1 MTPVCPGTP
10 GRATVGPRNA
20 LPAGVEKTVD
30 AFVRVGYLAKAL
42 VYILVGIL
50 ALKLAAGVS
59 GGRITDP
66 GGTLYVVL
74 GQPFGNTM
82 LIVLAAGLL
91 TYAAWQILR
100 AVFGR
105 DHHAREGWGGRA
117 LTVIRALVYAAV
129 GWKAMKLAL
138 GLRAGDSGPEPL
150 VREALQWPFG
160 EWLILIAGIGVGW
173 YGIVEIRDAIKG
185 RLEPDLDGPTLRQRA
200 GEWALHVARGGI
212 GARGVLLLLLG
223 LGIVRAG
230 LAQRA
235 SEAAGMDRSLAVLNA
250 LPQGAL
256 LLGLAAA
263 GVFAYGI
270 YQLLHARYAHI

>member
-1 MTPVCPGTP
+1 M
-10 GRATVGPRNA
+10 
-20 LPAGVEKTVD
+20 EKTVD
-30 AFVRVGYLAKAL
+30 AFVRLGYLAKAL

-50 ALKLAAGVS
+50 ALKVATGVR

-74 GQPFGNTM
+74 GQPFGNTI

-91 TYAAWQILR
+91 TYAGWQIAR
-100 AVFGR
+100 AIFGR
-105 DHHAREGWGGRA
+105 AHHAHEGWGDRA
-117 LTVIRALVYAAV
+117 LTVVRALVYTAV

-173 YGIVEIRDAIKG
+173 YGLVEIKDAIKG
-185 RLEPDLDGPTLRQRA
+185 HLEPDLDAATLRRRA

-223 LGIVRAG
+223 VGIIRAA

-235 SEAAGMDRSLAVLNA
+235 SEAAGMDGSLAILNA
-250 LPQGAL
+250 LPQGTL
-256 LLGLAAA
+256 LLAAAAA

-270 YQLLHARYAHI
+270 YQLLHARYAHL